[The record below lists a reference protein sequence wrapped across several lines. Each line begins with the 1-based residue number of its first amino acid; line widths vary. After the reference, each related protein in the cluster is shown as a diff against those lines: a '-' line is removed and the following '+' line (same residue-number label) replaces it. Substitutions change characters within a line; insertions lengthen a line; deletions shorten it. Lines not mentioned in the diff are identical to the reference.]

1 MRTKTLK
8 TIIATGAIIFA
19 TSAFA
24 VTDYSKY
31 SLQELAQMRGTM
43 MQKSQEERD
52 AFRAAWQEKMRNAT
66 PEERQTYMRG
76 RGRGNCNGSGMQSG
90 SYSTNSTRRGQGYGR
105 GYGRGR
111 GQGQRSW

>member
-1 MRTKTLK
+1 MKAKTLK
-8 TIIATGAIIFA
+8 TIIAAGAILFA

-24 VTDYSKY
+24 ATDYSSY
-31 SLQELAQMRGTM
+31 SLQDLAKMRGTM

-76 RGRGNCNGSGMQSG
+76 RGRGNCDGSGMQNGSCQNNGSG
-90 SYSTNSTRRGQGYGR
+90 RGQGYEHGHGR
-105 GYGRGR
+105 GHGH
-111 GQGQRSW
+111 RSW